1 MKQLVL
7 LLLSVLLY
15 ASVAFAQTGDMKR
28 SRYSIEFSSGM
39 PSIFTIVNRNQ
50 FEKNIYGVYNYV
62 EGKEI
67 CDNFHMQSFN
77 AAFRWEG
84 PDTKS
89 DFIIVANIS
98 TVTNDA
104 FQYREWV
111 VDGHYP
117 EGGFWRGGPDKA
129 KGQVRIGDASLTAM
143 WRYKWGMMEWGHF
156 YSAVGVGVDLYYPVP
171 IPYLAPFGLSIGEKR
186 RIYGFVEMNIS
197 GSATFGL
204 AGLGIRL
211 N

>member
-1 MKQLVL
+1 MKQLIL
-7 LLLSVLLY
+7 LFLSVLLF

-84 PDTKS
+84 LDTKS

-129 KGQVRIGDASLTAM
+129 KGQVRLGDASLTAM

-156 YSAVGVGVDLYYPVP
+156 YSAVGIGVDLYYPAP
-171 IPYLAPFGLSIGEKR
+171 IPYFAPFGLSIGEKR